1 MQLRHF
7 ILQIIQVIVK
17 GLVNIC
23 IEHCHLLLRFFFF
36 NENIYVLSK
45 RFGNICLQNS
55 ERARQE
61 LSQIYLLLFNNSVSS
76 CIS

>member
-23 IEHCHLLLRFFFF
+23 IEHCHLCLDF
-36 NENIYVLSK
+36 NENTYVLIK
-45 RFGNICLQNS
+45 LFGNIFLQNS

-61 LSQIYLLLFNNSVSS
+61 LSQLCLLLFKNSVSGCVS
-76 CIS
+76 